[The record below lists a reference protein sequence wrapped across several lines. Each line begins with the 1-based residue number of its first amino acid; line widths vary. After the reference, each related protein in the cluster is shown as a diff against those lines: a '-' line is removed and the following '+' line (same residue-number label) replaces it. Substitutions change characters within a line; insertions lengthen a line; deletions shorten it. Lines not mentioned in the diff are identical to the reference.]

1 MQTSDAFPLTTAP
14 AHKDRLSCLGEIAL
28 YAAVFLLTTLLF
40 LIVKPLYSVER
51 DGVVAQAIT
60 ACVIGGVAFVGI
72 FLALEKK
79 LTARRF
85 AVLVLVAGLALR
97 IGYMLYTPASA
108 RQHDTF
114 TKNFDVTRLTPG
126 RFFLLESSRPPTL
139 ISFIIL
145 RSTHCCKRDLCTLW
159 RDFQIACRDC
169 FLSGNI
175 SPKNF

>member
-51 DGVVAQAIT
+51 DGVVTQAIT

-85 AVLVLVAGLALR
+85 AVLVLYARFGAPARYVYQKFRRSRGLRLDDFFYWKAPVLQRLSVLSSSAQRTAASGIYALY
-97 IGYMLYTPASA
+97 GG
-108 RQHDTF
+108 TF
-114 TKNFDVTRLTPG
+114 K
-126 RFFLLESSRPPTL
+126 
-139 ISFIIL
+139 
-145 RSTHCCKRDLCTLW
+145 
-159 RDFQIACRDC
+159 
-169 FLSGNI
+169 
-175 SPKNF
+175 